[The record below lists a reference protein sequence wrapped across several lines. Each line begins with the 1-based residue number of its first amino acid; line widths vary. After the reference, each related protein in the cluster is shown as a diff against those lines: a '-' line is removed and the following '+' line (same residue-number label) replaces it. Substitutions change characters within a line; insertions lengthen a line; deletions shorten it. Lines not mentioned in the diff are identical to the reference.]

1 MVRMNKPIRSLC
13 SAKTCSTRER
23 IFDLALLARRIA
35 SGIGRPFGLL
45 RWTWLTKPFLSM
57 NSSLAAVSGVR
68 PDAARRVGLVEKSIA
83 QTAALIGCGVRHAPF
98 ANEGETAIERDV
110 VLIGEVL

>member
-1 MVRMNKPIRSLC
+1 MFKAPDEGNYRSCRRDASREEQAFDIVDEVRQSDLRLRSRDPDGPDKPIRSFG
-13 SAKTCSTRER
+13 SAETCSTRER

-57 NSSLAAVSGVR
+57 NSSLAA
-68 PDAARRVGLVEKSIA
+68 DL
-83 QTAALIGCGVRHAPF
+83 
-98 ANEGETAIERDV
+98 
-110 VLIGEVL
+110 